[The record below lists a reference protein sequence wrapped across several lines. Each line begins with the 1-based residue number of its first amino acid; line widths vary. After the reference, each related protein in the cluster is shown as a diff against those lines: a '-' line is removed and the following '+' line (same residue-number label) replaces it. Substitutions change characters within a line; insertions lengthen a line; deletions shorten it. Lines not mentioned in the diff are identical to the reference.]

1 MGDFALGQ
9 PVPRFEDPRLLRGGG
24 RYVDDMVLPRMVFGH
39 VLRSPHAHA
48 RIRLIDTALAQA
60 VPGVLAVLTGAD
72 WEASGWGDLPSP
84 SGLRLRD
91 GSPSFRPRFPALVKD
106 RVRWVGDYVA
116 FVVALTKD
124 QAADAAELIAVDY
137 EPLPAIVSTAE
148 AVESGARVWEGSPD
162 NVAFFHTEGD
172 AAATDA
178 AFAGAAHVVRR
189 RFVINR
195 VTAASME
202 PRGAIGDYNRA
213 EDRWTIYTTLQRT
226 HGYRAELARQVLK
239 VPESRVRVVAGDIGG
254 SFGMK
259 SAIYNEVALVLL
271 GSKTVGRPVKWT
283 STRSEAFMGDAQ
295 ARDNVT
301 EAELALDRDGHFL
314 ALRVRTTAAVG
325 AYPQAGSNA
334 FVANLGTLAGVYRTP
349 SVRAEVTAVYTNTNP
364 VRAYRGNGRPEAA
377 YIIER
382 IVDEAAAEIGI
393 DAIELRRRN
402 MIPPDA
408 MPFKSGLTFTYDC
421 GEFEK
426 NLDLALKLADAG
438 GFEDRRA
445 EALRGGKL
453 RGFGLSNTIE
463 RAAAG
468 GFEAAEIRF
477 DRGGTVTLVSGS
489 ITQGQG
495 HETVY
500 KQLLCDRL
508 GVHPDQVHYV
518 QGDTEKVANGEG
530 TGGSRSAALGGSAV
544 YLATEK
550 IVTKAKAIAAH
561 LLGAEATEVNFADG
575 LFTAP
580 RSNRALTVGEIATES
595 FNPPSL
601 PDDMEPGLIAGATF
615 TSKQQNFPNGVHI
628 CELEVDME
636 TGEVEI
642 LRYSVVDDV
651 GTVMNPL
658 LLEGQI
664 CGGIAQGVGQVL
676 MEDIRFDPA
685 SGQLLTGSFMD
696 YAMPRAGDLSAIE
709 CDSNPVPTKT
719 NPLGVK
725 GAGEAGNVG
734 ALPAVGNALIDALSP
749 LGIRH
754 VEMPATTERL
764 WRAISAAQKWRPT
777 GRRRSSRCRWCLPVA
792 VCRDRHLT

>member
-1 MGDFALGQ
+1 MGEFALGQ
-9 PVPRFEDPRLLRGGG
+9 PVSRFEDPRLLRGGG
-24 RYVDDMVLPRMVFGH
+24 RYVDDMVLPRMAFGH

-48 RIRLIDTALAQA
+48 RIRSIDVTAAKA
-60 VPGVLAVLTGAD
+60 APGVLAVLTGAD

-116 FVVALTKD
+116 FIV
-124 QAADAAELIAVDY
+124 ADAV
-137 EPLPAIVSTAE
+137 EP
-148 AVESGARVWEGSPD
+148 GAPLVWEGSPG
-162 NVAFFHTEGD
+162 NVAFFHSEGD

-178 AFAGAAHVVRR
+178 AFADAAHVVKR

-195 VTAASME
+195 VTAAAME
-202 PRGAIGDYNRA
+202 PRGAIADYNPA

-226 HGYRAELARQVLK
+226 HGYRAELAKQVLK

-283 STRSEAFMGDAQ
+283 STRSEAFLGDAQ

-301 EAELALDRDGHFL
+301 EAELALDHDGRFL
-314 ALRVRTTAAVG
+314 GLRVRTIAAVG

-377 YIIER
+377 YVIER
-382 IVDEAAAEIGI
+382 MVDEAAAELGI
-393 DAIELRRRN
+393 DPIELRRRN
-402 MIPPDA
+402 TIPPEA

-421 GEFEK
+421 GEFAR
-426 NLDLALKLADAG
+426 NLDMALKLADAA
-438 GFEDRRA
+438 GFEHRRA
-445 EALRGGKL
+445 AARSRGKL
-453 RGFGLSNTIE
+453 RGIGLSNTIE

-477 DRGGTVTLVSGS
+477 DRGGTVSLVSGS

-508 GVHPDQVHYV
+508 GIHPDQVHYI
-518 QGDTEKVANGEG
+518 QGDTDKVANGEG

-550 IVTKAKAIAAH
+550 IVTKATAIAAH
-561 LLGAEATEVNFADG
+561 LLGVESDEVNFADG
-575 LFTAP
+575 LFTI
-580 RSNRALTVGEIATES
+580 GEIATES
-595 FNPPSL
+595 FNPPNL

-615 TSKQQNFPNGVHI
+615 TSKQQNFPNGCHI
-628 CELEVDME
+628 CELEIDAD

-664 CGGIAQGVGQVL
+664 CGGIVQGVGQVL

-696 YAMPRAGDLSAIE
+696 YAMPRAGDLSAIH

-734 ALPAVGNALIDALSP
+734 ALPAVANALVDALSP

-754 VEMPATTERL
+754 IEMPATPERI
-764 WRAISAAQKWRPT
+764 WRAL
-777 GRRRSSRCRWCLPVA
+777 RRA
-792 VCRDRHLT
+792 GG